1 MISALISFLGGSVFR
16 MIWGEASAFINKKQ
30 DHKHEVELLRLQ
42 ADLDDKMH
50 QRTLEAQKAQA
61 ELGIKTIEAQAVAA
75 VDKSEAD
82 AFGMAVANAFKPT
95 GYSVVDIWN
104 GVIRPC
110 AATIVLLLWV
120 LKLVANKFV
129 MDDWDRQL
137 GGAVLG
143 FFFADRSLGKR
154 GK

>member
-129 MDDWDRQL
+129 MDDWDREL

>member
-1 MISALISFLGGSVFR
+1 MLSALLSFLGGSVFR

-30 DHKHEVELLRLQ
+30 DHKHEVEMLKLQ
-42 ADLDDKMH
+42 AELDDKAH

-82 AFGMAVANAFKPT
+82 AFGIAVSQAFKPT

-104 GVIRPC
+104 GIIRPC
-110 AATIVLLLWV
+110 AATIALVLWV
-120 LKLVANKFV
+120 MKLIANKFV
-129 MDDWDRQL
+129 MDDWDREL
-137 GGAVLG
+137 GGAILG
-143 FFFADRSLGKR
+143 FFFADRSLTKR
-154 GK
+154 AK

>member
-1 MISALISFLGGSVFR
+1 MFTALFSFLGGSVFR
-16 MIWGEASAFINKKQ
+16 MVWGEVASFVNKRQ
-30 DHKHEVELLRLQ
+30 DHKQEVERLKLQ
-42 ADLDDKMH
+42 AELDDKNH
-50 QRTLEAQKAQA
+50 QRTLEAQRVQA

-82 AFGMAVANAFKPT
+82 AFGIAMSQAFKPT

-104 GVIRPC
+104 GTVRPC
-110 AATIVLLLWV
+110 AATIVLILWV
-120 LKLVANKFV
+120 MKLHANNFV
-129 MDDWDRQL
+129 MDDWDKEL

-143 FFFADRSLGKR
+143 FFFADRALGKR

>member
-1 MISALISFLGGSVFR
+1 MISALLSFLGGSVFR

-95 GYSVVDIWN
+95 GYSIVDIWN

-129 MDDWDRQL
+129 MDDWDREL

>member
-1 MISALISFLGGSVFR
+1 MFAALLSFLGGSVFR
-16 MIWGEASAFINKKQ
+16 MVWGEASAFLNKKQ
-30 DHKHEVELLRLQ
+30 DHKHEIEMLKLQ
-42 ADLDDKMH
+42 SELDDKAH

-75 VDKSEAD
+75 VDKAEAD
-82 AFGMAVANAFKPT
+82 AFGMAVAQAFKPT

-104 GVIRPC
+104 GIIRPC
-110 AATIVLLLWV
+110 AATIALALWV
-120 LKLVANKFV
+120 MKLVANKFV
-129 MDDWDRQL
+129 MDDWDREL